1 MENAVQALIH
11 ILTGVA
17 WVFSLAIPLYC
28 IPTALV
34 ALFNRSPY
42 SPWPPLL
49 VTLCWVVQWPAM
61 FVLIFALPGGP
72 SIGGDG
78 HESIPFELA
87 MLGGFA
93 LYNAALGYWG
103 YRHRRRYLPDE

>member
-1 MENAVQALIH
+1 MNGARNLIE
-11 ILTGVA
+11 ILTLIAVA
-17 WVFSLAIPLYC
+17 LSLVVPLYC
-28 IPTALV
+28 IPTSLV

-49 VTLCWVVQWPAM
+49 VTLGWVVQWPAI
-61 FVLIFALPGGP
+61 FVLAFTLPGGP

-87 MLGGFA
+87 MFCGLV
-93 LYNAALGYWG
+93 LYNAGLSYWV
-103 YRHRRRYLPDE
+103 YRHRQRFLREE